1 MNKTKMVWIIIS
13 AMVTVLA
20 AAWIWNYQ
28 LLLLFHGF
36 PLDDAA
42 LISSGEDASGQKYR
56 IIGNSSEGK
65 HTALMVVKQ
74 GVMGVWT
81 VYEFTNQRQEETGLL
96 TVSTLDARME
106 SREGQ
111 SPKTEFETTIVY
123 AGNNAIRP
131 MPDMEGILPDG
142 CSMHCTQNGAWY
154 TVCLNYRWPGNKSK
168 SIRFYDFL
176 KEQKIIL
183 GGRR

>member
-1 MNKTKMVWIIIS
+1 MSKTKKVWIIII
-13 AMVTVLA
+13 AALVTVLG

-111 SPKTEFETTIVY
+111 PLKTDFETTLVY

-131 MPDMEGILPDG
+131 IPDLEGILPDG

-154 TVCLNYRWPGNKSK
+154 TVCLNYRGNKS
-168 SIRFYDFL
+168 IGFYEFL
-176 KEQKIIL
+176 KNQLIVLEY
-183 GGRR
+183 